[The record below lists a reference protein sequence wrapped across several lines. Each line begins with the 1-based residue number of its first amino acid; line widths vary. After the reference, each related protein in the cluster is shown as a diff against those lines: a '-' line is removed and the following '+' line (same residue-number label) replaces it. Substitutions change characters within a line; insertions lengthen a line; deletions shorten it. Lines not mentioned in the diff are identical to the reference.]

1 MDLFGFAKDIGKRLF
16 NKDEEAAEKIKELIE
31 TNNPGVKDLS
41 VDFDDG
47 IVSLGGE
54 CSSSAARQ
62 KCILM
67 AGNVQGVVDVYAT
80 NMTVAASAPSPA
92 AVTGAPPST
101 PSPAAVDDDEEK
113 VEFYV
118 IQSGDTLGKLAKQ
131 YYGNAMEY
139 PRIFEANRE
148 VIEDPDKIFVG
159 QKIRIP
165 LD

>member
-16 NKDEEAAEKIKELIE
+16 DKDEEAAEKIRELIE
-31 TNNPGVKDLS
+31 ANNPGVSDLG
-41 VDFDDG
+41 VDYDDG
-47 IVSLGGE
+47 IVALSGE
-54 CSSSAARQ
+54 CASPAALQ
-62 KCILM
+62 KCVLI
-67 AGNVQGVVDVYAT
+67 AGNVQGVRDVYASK
-80 NMTVAASAPSPA
+80 MTIAAPTGGGKEARPVPA
-92 AVTGAPPST
+92 EAGPGEAEPG
-101 PSPAAVDDDEEK
+101 EK

-118 IQSGDTLGKLAKQ
+118 IQSGDTLSKLAKH
-131 YYGNAMEY
+131 YYGNPMEY

>member
-1 MDLFGFAKDIGKRLF
+1 
-16 NKDEEAAEKIKELIE
+16 
-31 TNNPGVKDLS
+31 NNPGVSDLG
-41 VDFDDG
+41 VDYDDG
-47 IVSLGGE
+47 IVSLSGE
-54 CSSSAARQ
+54 CASPAALQ
-62 KCILM
+62 KCVLI
-67 AGNVQGVVDVYAT
+67 AGNVQGVKDVYASK
-80 NMTVAASAPSPA
+80 MSIAAPA
-92 AVTGAPPST
+92 AGAKEAQ
-101 PSPAAVDDDEEK
+101 PAPTEPDEK

-118 IQSGDTLGKLAKQ
+118 IQSGDTLSKLAKQ

>member
-1 MDLFGFAKDIGKRLF
+1 MDLFGFAKDIGRRLF
-16 NKDEEAAEKIKELIE
+16 NSDEDAADKIKEHIE
-31 TNNPGVKDLS
+31 ANNPGVSDLS
-41 VDFDDG
+41 VEFSDG

-54 CSSSAARQ
+54 CSSPAARE

-67 AGNVQGVVDVYAT
+67 AGNVEGVVDVYAT
-80 NMTVAASAPSPA
+80 KMTLSAPPPSAAGEATPAAASEP
-92 AVTGAPPST
+92 
-101 PSPAAVDDDEEK
+101 EEK
-113 VEFYV
+113 VEYYV
-118 IQSGDTLGKLAKQ
+118 IQSGDTLGKLAKK